1 MSVKKQ
7 IDAMDVIR
15 RARFETDEI
24 NVAFSCGK
32 DSAVLLDLCY
42 KWFKKIAAFHM
53 YVVPGISFHQQY
65 IKFAEKR
72 FAKKLVCP
80 VIQIPHWCT
89 SKLFRAAALRPDN
102 LPSENVPQIR
112 VRDIEVAV
120 RKKSGIAWFAW
131 GQKKNDSLERR
142 AMLNKC
148 SGVDIG
154 SSRCYPL
161 TEWTDRTVI
170 EYLKEKKIPL
180 SADYGWPDAAGRSYG
195 GHLEGE
201 YLKLVK
207 DNSPAD
213 YERIKEV
220 FPFVEAEVFRFES
233 GMKGGPKT
241 RKQA

>member
-7 IDAMDVIR
+7 VDAMDVIR
-15 RARFETDEI
+15 RARYETDAI
-24 NVAFSCGK
+24 NIAFSCGK
-32 DSAVLLDLCY
+32 DSIVIADLCF
-42 KWFKKIAAFHM
+42 KWFKRIAIFHM
-53 YVVPGISFHQQY
+53 HVVPGISFHQQY

-72 FAKKLVCP
+72 FASKLVCP
-80 VIQIPHWCT
+80 CIQIPHWCL
-89 SKLFRAAALRPDN
+89 SKLLVAAALRPDN
-102 LPSENVPQIR
+102 LPSENIPSIR

-120 RKKSGIAWFAW
+120 RKKTGIQWFAW
-131 GQKKNDSLERR
+131 GQKKADSLERR
-142 AMLNKC
+142 AMLNVT
-148 SGVDIG
+148 SGVDIN
-154 SSRCYPL
+154 SSRCYPIA
-161 TEWTDRTVI
+161 EWSDRAVI

-180 SADYGWPDAAGRSYG
+180 SADYGWPNAAGRSYG

-213 YERIKEV
+213 YERIKKM
-220 FPFVEAEVFRFES
+220 FPFVEAEIFRHEN